1 MNYPPSPNSGW
12 QQTPTVDTSAAIVYS
27 WKKFAA
33 NPLWWILLVVA
44 YAVVLIIDNTI
55 SSNVPYVVSL
65 VFTLIGMAIAAVFQV
80 ASFRGA
86 LFELDGQKPEFADFF
101 KIDNWPRVLG
111 AALLATVLG
120 GVIPWLIFVVGSALA
135 VAMGSIVILLLFGLV
150 AFVAFAVVM
159 FLTYFTIP
167 FALDKQ
173 LDPVSAVRASYQLIR
188 TNVGPL
194 LLLALANVGLLIVGA
209 IPCGLGLLVT
219 MPMVIIASSFAF
231 RTLTQGPISPAD
243 VGPQAAYPQY
253 PNQPPYPPYPPQ
265 QPPGSQPPYQQYPPQ
280 QPPGNQPPGN
290 QPPFPPPPPQ

>member
-1 MNYPPSPNSGW
+1 MNYPPSPSGW
-12 QQTPTVDTSAAIVYS
+12 QQTPTVDTSAAIVYG

-33 NPLWWILLVVA
+33 NPLWWILLIVA
-44 YAVVLIIDNTI
+44 YGVVLIIDNFI
-55 SSNVPYVVSL
+55 SSGMPYVVSL
-65 VFTLIGMAIAAVFQV
+65 FFTLVGMAIAAVFQV

-86 LFELDGQKPEFADFF
+86 LFELDGRKPEFADFF

-111 AALLATVLG
+111 ASLLATVLG
-120 GVIPWLIFVVGSALA
+120 GVIPWVIFVIGSALA
-135 VAMGSIVILLLFGLV
+135 VAAGSLVVLLLFGLV
-150 AFVAFAVVM
+150 AFVAFAVAM
-159 FLTYFTIP
+159 FLTYFTVP

-173 LDPVSAVRASYQLIR
+173 LDPVSAVRASYQL
-188 TNVGPL
+188 TSKNVGPL

-219 MPMVIIASSFAF
+219 MPMVMISSSFAF

-265 QPPGSQPPYQQYPPQ
+265 QPPG
-280 QPPGNQPPGN
+280 G